1 MKDYRDSLDRQ
12 SEETVMELARTRD
25 KRKRKNLQQLLDHLT
40 EHLVRV
46 ETDLGTRAY

>member
-1 MKDYRDSLDRQ
+1 MKDHRDTLDRQ

-25 KRKRKNLQQLLDHLT
+25 KRKRRNLEKLLEHLT
-40 EHLVRV
+40 EALIKV